1 MWCLQWFLI
10 INLMV
15 GLDMAIYRLIV
26 ISSLK
31 DARFSL
37 QIFVFSLIISY
48 TYKNISQ
55 FELTD

>member
-1 MWCLQWFLI
+1 
-10 INLMV
+10 
-15 GLDMAIYRLIV
+15 MAIYRLMV

-31 DARFSL
+31 DAMFPL

-55 FELTD
+55 FELTN

>member
-1 MWCLQWFLI
+1 
-10 INLMV
+10 MV
-15 GLDMAIYRLIV
+15 GLGMAIYRLIV

>member
-1 MWCLQWFLI
+1 MWYLQCFLI

-15 GLDMAIYRLIV
+15 GLGMAIYRLMV
-26 ISSLK
+26 ISLLK
-31 DARFSL
+31 DAMFPL